1 MKLIA
6 DTHTHT
12 VASGHA
18 HSTVLENAVF
28 ARKKGFRFLVVS
40 DHASAI
46 PGAPKPIYFEAL
58 PDVLPEVFEGVY
70 LLTGCEANVVSVAG
84 ELDLPDKILKSLDI
98 VIASMHNQA
107 FSPSTSEVHTAAW
120 LAVCNNPHVDILG
133 HLGDERFSF
142 DHEAVVRCCS
152 ETGTIIEIN
161 SHSFSAR
168 PGSKKN
174 CPHIAKLCAQYG
186 VPIVISSDSHFA
198 FTIGDFQDAVA
209 ALEEIGF
216 PEDLIL
222 NADFDRFAEFAH
234 RKTGRSFPRLDE
246 GGV

>member
-18 HSTVLENAVF
+18 HSTVLENVIYAK
-28 ARKKGFRFLVVS
+28 KKGFHFLVVS

-58 PDVLPEVFEGVY
+58 PDVLPESIEGVY
-70 LLTGCEANVVSVAG
+70 LLSGCEANVVSASG
-84 ELDLPDKILKSLDI
+84 ELDLSDKLLASLDV

-107 FSPSTSEVHTAAW
+107 FTPSTPEVHTAAW
-120 LAVCNNPHVDILG
+120 LAVCDNPHVDILG
-133 HLGDERFSF
+133 HLGDERFTF
-142 DHEAVVRCCS
+142 DHEAVVQRCV

-168 PGSKKN
+168 PGSKVN

-198 FTIGDFQDAVA
+198 STIGDFADAIE
-209 ALEEIGF
+209 ALENIGF
-216 PEDLIL
+216 PEELIL
-222 NADFDRFAEFAH
+222 NADFDRFAAFAH
-234 RKTGRSFPRLDE
+234 QKTGRSFPMIDE